1 MAKGLAQKR
10 LEGYPVEV
18 DCKGLVVLFPEP
30 LNQKAEAV
38 MIGNGIRLQGYSS
51 AQIARED
58 VGDACLVLTLNEKQ
72 KEMIL
77 EQFPES
83 GAIPRD
89 RVLKSNGYR
98 FLSHKDYLLFYQYD
112 KETNTVYVMAI
123 FNGKRD
129 YMRVMKK
136 YL

>member
-1 MAKGLAQKR
+1 MICKIVFTDKGQSDLRDIALYLADLSKDKN
-10 LEGYPVEV
+10 L
-18 DCKGLVVLFPEP
+18 
-30 LNQKAEAV
+30 A
-38 MIGNGIRLQGYSS
+38 IRFV
-51 AQIARED
+51 RE
-58 VGDACLVLTLNEKQ
+58 LREKTT
-72 KEMIL
+72 IL

-98 FLSHKDYLLFYQYD
+98 FLVHKDYLLFYLYE
-112 KETNTVYVMAI
+112 KEANTAYIMAI

-136 YL
+136 FL

>member
-1 MAKGLAQKR
+1 MNCRILFTDTAKSDLRGIAVYLADLSKDKN
-10 LEGYPVEV
+10 L
-18 DCKGLVVLFPEP
+18 
-30 LNQKAEAV
+30 A
-38 MIGNGIRLQGYSS
+38 IRFVKELQ
-51 AQIARED
+51 
-58 VGDACLVLTLNEKQ
+58 EKT
-72 KEMIL
+72 KIL

-98 FLSHKDYLLFYQYD
+98 FLAHKDYLIFYLYE
-112 KETNTVYVMAI
+112 KSENTAHIMAV

-136 YL
+136 FL